1 MKEHG
6 NIKRVALLLLQSK
19 VGEREIN
26 CVGGG
31 IPEAGAVIKLAIRRR
46 SEGQKRIIRQT
57 EIMEPSIVNNIGGNE
72 ER

>member
-26 CVGGG
+26 CV
-31 IPEAGAVIKLAIRRR
+31 L
-46 SEGQKRIIRQT
+46 
-57 EIMEPSIVNNIGGNE
+57 EIED
-72 ER
+72 